1 MEGPPLDADDWSED
15 QWQQWLNHVDNQAD
29 ETDALV
35 RPRPKSAGSAILAA
49 GMLGLERAL
58 YGKSP
63 KPEIV
68 IEAEADGHDDGTVVL
83 DLDDPAGSQ
92 ISFIRR
98 RQPPESS

>member
-1 MEGPPLDADDWSED
+1 VDGPPLDADDWSED
-15 QWQQWLNHVDNQAD
+15 QWQEWLNHADNQAD
-29 ETDALV
+29 EPDAV
-35 RPRPKSAGSAILAA
+35 VRTRPRSAGSAMLAA

-83 DLDDPAGSQ
+83 DLDDPAGSR
-92 ISFIRR
+92 ISVTRR
-98 RQPPESS
+98 HQPPEPT